1 MKSNIIK
8 EVKILLLLIIVLTA
22 AFFLGDYAF
31 LKSKQSY
38 LFKNYQTS
46 VFVGDNL
53 LFVRVASKEASR
65 EIGLSNS
72 LPLHSNQGMLFI
84 FNSADNY
91 GFWMKDMIFP
101 IDIIWIGENKK
112 IVYIE
117 KNVLPESYPKNFSP
131 NVKAMYVL
139 EVLSGFSEKHNIKI
153 GDEVF
158 F

>member
-1 MKSNIIK
+1 
-8 EVKILLLLIIVLTA
+8 
-22 AFFLGDYAF
+22 
-31 LKSKQSY
+31 
-38 LFKNYQTS
+38 
-46 VFVGDNL
+46 
-53 LFVRVASKEASR
+53 
-65 EIGLSNS
+65 
-72 LPLHSNQGMLFI
+72 MLFI